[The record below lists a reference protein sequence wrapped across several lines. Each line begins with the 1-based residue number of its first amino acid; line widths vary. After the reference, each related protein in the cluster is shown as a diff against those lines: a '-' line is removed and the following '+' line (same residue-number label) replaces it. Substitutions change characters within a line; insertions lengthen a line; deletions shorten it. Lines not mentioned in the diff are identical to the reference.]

1 MNQRRNLADY
11 AIILSDKDN
20 VATALVDMPAGD
32 YMSNSVESQPAIRLA
47 GQTTITVLED
57 ISAGFKLAL
66 SDIRKAEPV
75 YKYGYVI
82 GLAKIDIKKGHCVHV
97 HNLVSSAVRSQKS
110 EDRG

>member
-11 AIILSDKDN
+11 AIILSGKDN
-20 VATALVDMPAGD
+20 VATALVDLPAGN
-32 YMSNSVESQPAIRLA
+32 YIFSSGESR
-47 GQTTITVLED
+47 TTITGPEN

-97 HNLVSSAVRSQKS
+97 HNLVSPV
-110 EDRG
+110 